1 MVFGR
6 QIARNPRQRPF
17 ILFTYTFSDRINNF
31 FNALW
36 NSLMVEARKKWSSTG
51 RMSYLADRECDVTPY
66 RERRIVQQWQE
77 RMERSCILDIAQRNC
92 GASALRSNGR
102 MEKLVEFSTGQR
114 TEILKRGNLVDWLSA
129 CGIPQ
134 TCCKHDND
142 KDFADNSHS
151 SD

>member
-17 ILFTYTFSDRINNF
+17 ILFSPTFSDRINNF
-31 FNALW
+31 FDALW

-66 RERRIVQQWQE
+66 RERRIVQQRHK
-77 RMERSCILDIAQRNC
+77 RMERSCILDIAKRNC
-92 GASALRSNGR
+92 SASAFRSNRR
-102 MEKLVEFSTGQR
+102 MKKLVELSIGQR
-114 TEILKRGNLVDWLSA
+114 TGILKRGNLVDWLGA
-129 CGIPQ
+129 CGISQ
-134 TCCKHDND
+134 ACYKHDGD
-142 KDFADNSHS
+142 IRFAEDFHS